1 MILLVITLVLLF
13 LYGASLLL
21 ILYKLKQEEN
31 GDRSKISYFPE
42 FSIIIAA
49 RNEEANICPILDFL
63 RAQKYPA
70 SAFEVIIV
78 DDHSEDDTAL
88 ITGEY
93 KNVYPDFSLK
103 LVALGENDTGKKSA
117 IAKGIENALF
127 PWIITTDADCKM
139 ESDWLVAK
147 AEIIHNSNY
156 KLIISPVFAA
166 NVNHLIEKI
175 QQVEWVVLMGL
186 TLGSL
191 RSGFPLMCNGANL
204 CYNRSVID
212 NDLKESLNFKIASGD
227 DLFLLQSVIKNYGS
241 KNIGSALKSVVYTEV
256 EQSFNAILQQKVR
269 WASKS
274 VYYKDVPT
282 LLYGLL
288 VSFINLFVV
297 FIPILGWFQ
306 LLNWGTLGILGLM
319 KIITDIVFGY
329 FCSTRLNQKI
339 NLKALIIY
347 ALVYPWYFCG
357 IIIIGMFLKKSWKGR
372 SVK

>member
-1 MILLVITLVLLF
+1 MILLVIPLVLLF
-13 LYGASLLL
+13 LYGAFLLL
-21 ILYKLKQEEN
+21 ILYKLKQEKN
-31 GDRSKISYFPE
+31 GDRNKISYFPE

-49 RNEEANICPILDFL
+49 RNEETNICPILDFL
-63 RAQKYPA
+63 RVQKYPA

-93 KNVYPDFSLK
+93 KNVYPGFSLK

-139 ESDWLVAK
+139 EPDWLVAK

-186 TLGSL
+186 TFGSL

-227 DLFLLQSVIKNYGS
+227 DLFLLQSVIKNHGS
-241 KNIGSALKSVVYTEV
+241 KSIGSALKSVVYTDV
-256 EQSFNAILQQKVR
+256 ERSFNAILQQKVR

-274 VYYKDVPT
+274 IYYKDVPT

-288 VSFINLFVV
+288 VSFVNLFIV

-339 NLKALIIY
+339 NIKALIIY

-357 IIIIGMFLKKSWKGR
+357 IIFIGIFLKKSWKGR

>member
-1 MILLVITLVLLF
+1 MILLVIPLVLLF
-13 LYGASLLL
+13 LYGAFLLL
-21 ILYKLKQEEN
+21 ILYKLKQEKN
-31 GDRSKISYFPE
+31 GDRNKISYFPE

-49 RNEEANICPILDFL
+49 RNEETNICPILDFL
-63 RAQKYPA
+63 RVQKYPA

-93 KNVYPDFSLK
+93 KNVYPGFSLK

-139 ESDWLVAK
+139 EPDWLVAK

-186 TLGSL
+186 TFGSL

-212 NDLKESLNFKIASGD
+212 NDLKESLI
-227 DLFLLQSVIKNYGS
+227 
-241 KNIGSALKSVVYTEV
+241 LKLHLETI
-256 EQSFNAILQQKVR
+256 SF
-269 WASKS
+269 
-274 VYYKDVPT
+274 
-282 LLYGLL
+282 
-288 VSFINLFVV
+288 
-297 FIPILGWFQ
+297 
-306 LLNWGTLGILGLM
+306 
-319 KIITDIVFGY
+319 Y
-329 FCSTRLNQKI
+329 FNR
-339 NLKALIIY
+339 
-347 ALVYPWYFCG
+347 
-357 IIIIGMFLKKSWKGR
+357 
-372 SVK
+372 